1 MKKRILIFL
10 VLSNFDQFFYF
21 SLLTVKCLR
30 ANPTKWSNTL
40 KQFVGNI
47 DKINDIFWEA
57 VYIISKVSSKIVFS
71 ITNGT
76 PQERIQ
82 KFVKSPNFRYLT
94 GGWIL
99 MRCAMSFYY
108 WYGKWSIS
116 LCWKLTQVGI
126 QNCSSKKQFLNIFL
140 KFTLKHLW

>member
-30 ANPTKWSNTL
+30 ANPSKWSNTL

-76 PQERIQ
+76 PQERNQ

-94 GGWIL
+94 GG
-99 MRCAMSFYY
+99 
-108 WYGKWSIS
+108 
-116 LCWKLTQVGI
+116 
-126 QNCSSKKQFLNIFL
+126 
-140 KFTLKHLW
+140 